1 MSDYRADPVA
11 LDEVVRALEP
21 LLTRLAGDRV
31 DLVLVLRDTTLVH
44 AERAQL
50 EEMVVNLVV
59 NARDAM
65 PDGGL
70 VSIRT
75 YSTTLSAG
83 ARPQRLGIAA
93 GDYVALV
100 VADNGV
106 GMDDDVRSRAFEASF
121 TTKPDAAGLGL
132 TVVER
137 TARGLGGAV
146 ELQSSPGGGTTVRIL
161 LPVATV
167 G

>member
-1 MSDYRADPVA
+1 MSVYSVDPIS
-11 LDEVVRALEP
+11 LDEVVRALES
-21 LLTRLAGDRV
+21 LLARLAGERV
-31 DLVLVLRDTTLVH
+31 DVVLVLRDTSLVH
-44 AERAQL
+44 AERAQV
-50 EEMVVNLVV
+50 EDMVVNLVV

-75 YSTTLSAG
+75 YSTTLSGG
-83 ARPQRLGIAA
+83 ARLQRLEIGA

-106 GMDDDVRSRAFEASF
+106 GMEDEVRSRAFEASF

-146 ELQSSPGGGTTVRIL
+146 ELQSSLGGGTTVRIL
-161 LPVATV
+161 LPSAAV